1 TWSPE
6 HFRILGLDPEETNP
20 SLDIFWERVH
30 PEDRIGLQRTFESAI
45 RDKRDFDQEFRIVT
59 PDWSIRHL
67 HGVGHA
73 ILNKANELVQFIGS
87 TMDITE
93 RKRAQERAHSQNEA
107 IRMALNAFVE
117 EFDVRR
123 FVGDVIA
130 VLAKRFQAAFLNL
143 WLFDDSNGAP
153 SLYMSFQQGEPVSP
167 EKSPLFRRSPPVPWR
182 AAQIGRNPRTIE
194 IPSQASLLER
204 A

>member
-45 RDKRDFDQEFRIVT
+45 RDKRDFDQEFRVVT

-73 ILNKANELVQFIGS
+73 ILNKANELVEFIGS
-87 TMDITE
+87 TMDITG
-93 RKRAQERAHSQNEA
+93 RKRAEERAQSQNEA
-107 IRMALNAFVE
+107 VRMALNAFVE
-117 EFDVRR
+117 ELDVNR
-123 FVGDVIA
+123 FLGNVIA
-130 VLAKRFQAAFLNL
+130 SLTKRFQASFSGL
-143 WLFDDSNGAP
+143 WLFDDSTGTP
-153 SLYMSFQQGEPVSP
+153 SLQLSCQRG
-167 EKSPLFRRSPPVPWR
+167 K
-182 AAQIGRNPRTIE
+182 
-194 IPSQASLLER
+194 
-204 A
+204 